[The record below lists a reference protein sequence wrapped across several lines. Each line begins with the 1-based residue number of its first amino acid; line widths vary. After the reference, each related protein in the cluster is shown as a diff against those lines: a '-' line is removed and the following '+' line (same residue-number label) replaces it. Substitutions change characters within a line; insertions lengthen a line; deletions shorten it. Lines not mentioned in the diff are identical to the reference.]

1 MATCLVCKTANAAV
15 YCIQDRAML
24 CSGCDVIIHSANAIS
39 KSHSSTAS
47 PATTHTASIA
57 IVPQMPSS
65 SFEQDANTEQELCS
79 FGQED
84 KPWKLDLLDFDNAWF
99 DRLDAGLDF
108 DLGLV
113 PEPLA
118 SDGLVPTW
126 SPSFQL
132 EQQLPHPQ
140 LPQQLQLSHS
150 CLGHVST
157 PFFTPAVK
165 TELDGNTSDEEFIV
179 PSFDLAGR
187 CEFGLLSPPQL
198 KRPASSICQS
208 EEGQHTTSEQ
218 IARQASVKQCIQAPS
233 STPAARPHAH
243 PTTHTLPPVPRPS
256 KASLDAAKAADEAS
270 AASYTASQ
278 QALMLT
284 GANLTREQRVARYRE
299 KRKTRKFEKTI
310 RYASR
315 KAYAEVRPR
324 IKGRFAT
331 REEVAAWKLA
341 HGVIADTVAST
352 NPAPP
357 PAPGAARSAGTSL
370 KANLK
375 HITVT
380 LATWDAVWEVY
391 LDPKWARQQLR
402 LYGAQDGAL
411 CGAVRLY
418 GAQDGAQERSAGAVL
433 QEGEGGWLEE
443 DMAEVSMKRHGHA
456 KQLVVFFG
464 AASIGTGGLLQGGVQ
479 AQGHRPATGRVV
491 LVDEH
496 RTTRVSSEVNGK
508 QPCEEDLN
516 KLSATRPAGWKPP
529 AGQPPCSS
537 QAATQPAALEPGP
550 STSSPAK
557 RGKRTKAEQAA
568 EPTQPSKGTGKA
580 VKAKPAPQPGR
591 WLDRDCNATLNMH
604 RIGEAKWRPL
614 ELCWWPDQAKLPD
627 KGAMA
632 PVLPKMACALCV
644 LCAMQLGEEAAIVSQ
659 QQWGTRKQLVVF
671 FGNGGIGTRGGWG
684 ANAVLQACSK
694 VVKRPN
700 SGKPTDRL
708 QRKVVTVHE
717 VRTSQ
722 VSSVVSSPQ
731 PCRSWLNRSKPT
743 KPAGWK
749 LVTKRS
755 KRTKAE
761 QAAEPT
767 QPSKGTG
774 KAVKAKP
781 APQPGRWLDKDCN
794 AALNMQ
800 RIGESRWRPLELC
813 YWPEQGALPAKGKE
827 YIGVGCKRLQ
837 DKPPKA
843 QEQQPAVAQKCVC
856 PPI

>member
-39 KSHSSTAS
+39 KSHSRVPVCELCKRSPATVHCHEDCCVLCDNCSSEVHSANPLPHTVIPIEQYLASKTLSDTAPLAPRAPAEDEVSACGGCQSTAS

-140 LPQQLQLSHS
+140 LPQQLHLSHL

-157 PFFTPAVK
+157 PFFTPATLEVK

-270 AASYTASQ
+270 AASYIASQ

-341 HGVIADTVAST
+341 HGVIADSGFV
-352 NPAPP
+352 
-357 PAPGAARSAGTSL
+357 
-370 KANLK
+370 
-375 HITVT
+375 
-380 LATWDAVWEVY
+380 
-391 LDPKWARQQLR
+391 
-402 LYGAQDGAL
+402 
-411 CGAVRLY
+411 
-418 GAQDGAQERSAGAVL
+418 
-433 QEGEGGWLEE
+433 
-443 DMAEVSMKRHGHA
+443 M
-456 KQLVVFFG
+456 
-464 AASIGTGGLLQGGVQ
+464 
-479 AQGHRPATGRVV
+479 PAT
-491 LVDEH
+491 
-496 RTTRVSSEVNGK
+496 
-508 QPCEEDLN
+508 
-516 KLSATRPAGWKPP
+516 
-529 AGQPPCSS
+529 
-537 QAATQPAALEPGP
+537 
-550 STSSPAK
+550 
-557 RGKRTKAEQAA
+557 
-568 EPTQPSKGTGKA
+568 
-580 VKAKPAPQPGR
+580 
-591 WLDRDCNATLNMH
+591 LD
-604 RIGEAKWRPL
+604 
-614 ELCWWPDQAKLPD
+614 
-627 KGAMA
+627 
-632 PVLPKMACALCV
+632 
-644 LCAMQLGEEAAIVSQ
+644 
-659 QQWGTRKQLVVF
+659 
-671 FGNGGIGTRGGWG
+671 
-684 ANAVLQACSK
+684 
-694 VVKRPN
+694 
-700 SGKPTDRL
+700 
-708 QRKVVTVHE
+708 
-717 VRTSQ
+717 
-722 VSSVVSSPQ
+722 
-731 PCRSWLNRSKPT
+731 
-743 KPAGWK
+743 
-749 LVTKRS
+749 
-755 KRTKAE
+755 
-761 QAAEPT
+761 
-767 QPSKGTG
+767 
-774 KAVKAKP
+774 
-781 APQPGRWLDKDCN
+781 
-794 AALNMQ
+794 
-800 RIGESRWRPLELC
+800 
-813 YWPEQGALPAKGKE
+813 
-827 YIGVGCKRLQ
+827 
-837 DKPPKA
+837 
-843 QEQQPAVAQKCVC
+843 
-856 PPI
+856 